1 MGEAFKRELLRYTN
15 SELTEFIQVVK
26 HFEECRKKWLHTE
39 LELMKCRDRVFKMDL
54 DKSALEVKL
63 KHARNQVDVEMKK
76 RHRAETDFE
85 HLERQMQLI
94 CDVLMHD
101 GQSYT
106 YLNEE
111 QKSMLANFNTRGGVG
126 LVLAPGGRLS
136 VIDES
141 SNSFQSHS
149 DISYDRT
156 DDDLDLDTSVVKPL
170 KPRTREKRRSS
181 FAPAVAPPV
190 PPKRTR
196 TSGRSGDLLTSTE
209 YVKESIVTKTTVT
222 LPDEMGHIHTIS
234 TIETIPKR
242 RSYRSRRLSTL
253 NEQTTVWIANED
265 SVDNTFNVEP
275 ETDVNPRN
283 VLAGPEGK
291 ESQPHV
297 FVSKTVIRPESC
309 VPCGKRIRFGKMAV
323 KCRDCRMVAHPEC
336 KDHCSRHCVPNVS
349 DAPIGNGE
357 GVVADF
363 SPSSGPMIP
372 SLVVQCVNEIE
383 KRGLHETGI
392 YRVPGCDRTVREL
405 KEKYMRG
412 KGFPPLG
419 KVDDIH
425 VVCGLL
431 KDFLRKLKE
440 PLVTFHL
447 HKKFMDAGDILDDD
461 DSTLAIYKAIQELP
475 QPNKDTLAFLIL
487 HLQRVMKSPDCKMD
501 LMNLSRVFGPTIVGH
516 SMTDPPPMMIM
527 RDTVLQPKVVALFLS
542 LPAEYWNQIF
552 TVENNHTSS
561 EIDANLNIHNMENDR
576 LFKPLTSPEMGSVPK
591 TLSGRFKTTLGTAF
605 TPAFSNKTRSEQARK
620 KFFTSPTLQ

>member
-111 QKSMLANFNTRGGVG
+111 QKSMLVNFNTRGGIG

-209 YVKESIVTKTTVT
+209 NVKESIVTKTTVT
-222 LPDEMGHIHTIS
+222 LPDERGHIHTIS

-253 NEQTTVWIANED
+253 NEQTTVWITNED

-283 VLAGPEGK
+283 VLASPEGK

-297 FVSKTVIRPESC
+297 FVSKT
-309 VPCGKRIRFGKMAV
+309 
-323 KCRDCRMVAHPEC
+323 
-336 KDHCSRHCVPNVS
+336 
-349 DAPIGNGE
+349 
-357 GVVADF
+357 
-363 SPSSGPMIP
+363 
-372 SLVVQCVNEIE
+372 
-383 KRGLHETGI
+383 TGI

-405 KEKYMRG
+405 KEKYMCG

-542 LPAEYWNQIF
+542 LPAEYWNQIL

-561 EIDANLNIHNMENDR
+561 EIDANLNIHSMENDR

-591 TLSGRFKTTLGTAF
+591 TLSGRFKNTLGTAF

>member
-85 HLERQMQLI
+85 HLPYLI
-94 CDVLMHD
+94 DLPGRKSVMKVLESSRSHTEICSRVLKC
-101 GQSYT
+101 G
-106 YLNEE
+106 
-111 QKSMLANFNTRGGVG
+111 MLALLSKQEGSFTR
-126 LVLAPGGRLS
+126 A
-136 VIDES
+136 
-141 SNSFQSHS
+141 
-149 DISYDRT
+149 
-156 DDDLDLDTSVVKPL
+156 K
-170 KPRTREKRRSS
+170 
-181 FAPAVAPPV
+181 
-190 PPKRTR
+190 
-196 TSGRSGDLLTSTE
+196 
-209 YVKESIVTKTTVT
+209 
-222 LPDEMGHIHTIS
+222 
-234 TIETIPKR
+234 
-242 RSYRSRRLSTL
+242 
-253 NEQTTVWIANED
+253 QTTVWIANED

-561 EIDANLNIHNMENDR
+561 EIDANLNIHNMENGK
-576 LFKPLTSPEMGSVPK
+576 LL
-591 TLSGRFKTTLGTAF
+591 A
-605 TPAFSNKTRSEQARK
+605 
-620 KFFTSPTLQ
+620 SPTCCVLIKCLLLNVGPLYYKLHRS